1 MLSNNCNA
9 ATSPDSLCDQFI
21 NMMIFILISAASI
34 LVSAEVMVRSVKYE
48 RQNLPKRHP
57 KGAYINYGYSF
68 VLAWIVFAIY
78 VIAAIVFLVFSRKRK
93 GDKAADEREAM
104 ENEPVHLG
112 RI

>member
-1 MLSNNCNA
+1 
-9 ATSPDSLCDQFI
+9 
-21 NMMIFILISAASI
+21 MIFIFVSAASI

-57 KGAYINYGYSF
+57 QGAYINYGYSF

>member
-1 MLSNNCNA
+1 MA
-9 ATSPDSLCDQFI
+9 
-21 NMMIFILISAASI
+21 AASI

-48 RQNLPKRHP
+48 RKHLPKRHP
-57 KGAYINYGYSF
+57 KGAYISYGYSF

-78 VIAAIVFLVFSRKRK
+78 VIAAVVFLVFSRKRK
-93 GDKAADEREAM
+93 GDRAADEREAM